1 MKLKNVL
8 AAFLIIAL
16 VMMPTVLAATGED
29 GVTIIKKDGSD
40 SNIEKV
46 GSSKDDSEDH
56 KIESDGFNRLLMAPV
71 TGVDYILGMDPLE
84 KAVLLLVGT
93 VIGGSVIITIISF
106 AINNGRI
113 GIGSISGKY
122 QTMLQGRNWM
132 IFVFLGF
139 LGFLLALALLKY
151 VGTTSIF

>member
-1 MKLKNVL
+1 MKIKNVL
-8 AAFLIIAL
+8 VAFLILAL
-16 VMMPTVLAATGED
+16 VTMPTVLAATGED

-46 GSSKDDSEDH
+46 DSSKDDSNITI
-56 KIESDGFNRLLMAPV
+56 KSDGFNRLLMAPV
-71 TGVDYILGMDPLE
+71 TGVDYILRMGPLE

-93 VIGGSVIITIISF
+93 AIGGSVIITIISF

-132 IFVFLGF
+132 IFVFIGF